1 MIVGVGVDLVD
12 LQRFEQT
19 LANTPRMLERLFAE
33 SEREGSVQT
42 LAGRF
47 AAKEAF
53 IKAVGDSRGMNWHDV
68 FLTYD
73 ELGKPTLNTA
83 GETDR
88 LVKDAGIQ
96 RFHVSISHDGGKAIA
111 FVVAEGGA

>member
-12 LQRFEQT
+12 LQRFEQS
-19 LANTPRMLERLFAE
+19 LASTPKLLERLFAE
-33 SEREGSVQT
+33 SEREGNPQT

-53 IKAVGDSRGMNWHDV
+53 VKAVGNPLGMNWHDV

-73 ELGKPTLNTA
+73 ELGKPSLNTA

-111 FVVAEGGA
+111 FVVAEGGL

>member
-19 LANTPRMLERLFAE
+19 LANTPKMVERLFAE
-33 SEREGSVQT
+33 CEREGSVQT

-53 IKAVGDSRGMNWHDV
+53 IKAVGNSLGMNWHDV

-73 ELGKPTLNTA
+73 QNGKPSLNTA

-88 LVKDAGIQ
+88 LVKEAGIQ

-111 FVVAEGGA
+111 FVVAEGGV

>member
-12 LQRFEQT
+12 LNRFEQK
-19 LANTPRMLERLFAE
+19 LSDTPKLVERLFAE
-33 SEREGSVQT
+33 GEREGNPQT

-47 AAKEAF
+47 AVKEAF
-53 IKAVGDSRGMNWHDV
+53 IKAVGNPVGMNWHDV

-73 ELGKPTLNTA
+73 DLGKPTLHTA

-96 RFHVSISHDGGKAIA
+96 RFHVSISHDGGMAIA
-111 FVVAEGGA
+111 FVVAEGGV